1 MIFRL
6 WSMLKLWKPKNNQ
19 TLLIPFFHVFCILHL
34 DGFNLFYARLL
45 DHEDGA
51 SALGLLQGLDEWKS
65 QMSYLDRKQAWALF
79 AAGWWKHRQA
89 AFLVALRGIFL
100 KSAKM
105 KTMKTSCMPYKCRR
119 RRLVA
124 LLELLYNC
132 LARFWYILTTSS
144 LLYHTRKSDGESI
157 QRAFPRCL
165 YVAFIQE
172 PTQSLRFLAFSGT
185 VVLLCSCW
193 NSLAV
198 PKFQKVRFS
207 HLLATDHELEAQARQ
222 AVQVLF
228 TASSAMSNVMSSNLQ
243 HPLPRRH
250 KHSQAIYEGWSALG
264 NRSLNPSC
272 VHGRI
277 KQISPFNHAVFW
289 NTIICSA
296 SGADFLCESFSGAFV
311 DKSALELRRFGNALI
326 KFVKLHWLV
335 LVLLHETPWK
345 QHANTIPSNCSQVL
359 CGALP
364 VGYLKAVKANEW
376 ATFARVDA

>member
-1 MIFRL
+1 MFFASFT
-6 WSMLKLWKPKNNQ
+6 WMASTCFMLGYW
-19 TLLIPFFHVFCILHL
+19 
-34 DGFNLFYARLL
+34 
-45 DHEDGA
+45 
-51 SALGLLQGLDEWKS
+51 
-65 QMSYLDRKQAWALF
+65 
-79 AAGWWKHRQA
+79 
-89 AFLVALRGIFL
+89 
-100 KSAKM
+100 
-105 KTMKTSCMPYKCRR
+105 TMKTEPQLWVCCRVWTNENPRCHISTESRHGHCLPRVDGSIAR
-119 RRLVA
+119 RHFWLHCLVSSWKVPRWRLWRHLACHISVEGDDW
-124 LLELLYNC
+124 LCSWNC
-132 LARFWYILTTSS
+132 FLIVLQDSDIFWQPEVWYILTTSS

-289 NTIICSA
+289 YTMICSNMFQA
-296 SGADFLCESFSGAFV
+296 SSADFLCESFSGAFV
-311 DKSALELRRFGNALI
+311 DKSALEFQRFGNALI